1 VPPHLLV
8 TNDFPPKIGGIQS
21 YLWELWRRLPPEQ
34 VTVFTSA
41 HRGAE
46 VFDPDQEFR
55 IVRSRRSVLLPT
67 PLVANRVRRL
77 AARVGAQ
84 VVVLDPALP
93 LGLIGPRL
101 GVPYA
106 VALHGTEVTV
116 PGRLPVTRRLV
127 ARVVSQASLVI
138 AAGSYPEAEAR
149 RAVGPDRPFPPVV
162 QIPPGVDVT
171 RFRPMAAIDRAATRA
186 RLQLPAQGPLVV
198 SVSRLVPRKG
208 MDTLIR
214 AAAQLAP
221 RHPELTVAIS
231 GAGRDVPRL
240 RLLIRRTGAPVRLLG
255 RVSDLD
261 LPALYGCADV
271 FAMCCRRRWAGLEQE
286 GFGIVFLEAAACGVP
301 SIAGDSG
308 GSADA
313 VVDGTTGIVVKGRG
327 HMAAATALGRLLDDP
342 GLAARQGEAA
352 RTRAEEEFDYSFL
365 AGRLGEALEGVAKG
379 LQA

>member
-1 VPPHLLV
+1 MPPHLLV

-21 YLWELWRRLPPEQ
+21 YLWELWRRLPAEQ
-34 VTVFTSA
+34 VTVFTAA

-46 VFDPDQEFR
+46 VFDADQGFR
-55 IVRSRRSVLLPT
+55 IVRSHRSVLLPT
-67 PLVANRVRRL
+67 PLLASRVRRL

-84 VVVLDPALP
+84 LVVLDPALP

-101 GVPYA
+101 GLPYA
-106 VALHGTEVTV
+106 VVLHGTEVTV
-116 PGRLPVTRRLV
+116 PGRLPVSRGLL

-138 AAGSYPEAEAR
+138 AAGGYPEAEAR
-149 RAVGPDRPFPPVV
+149 RAVGLDRPFPPVV

-171 RFRPMAAIDRAATRA
+171 RFRPLAAIDRAATRA

-214 AAAQLAP
+214 AAAQLAR

-231 GAGRDVPRL
+231 GAGRDAPRL

-286 GFGIVFLEAAACGVP
+286 GFGIVFLEAAACGVA
-301 SIAGDSG
+301 SVAGNSG

-313 VVDGTTGIVVKGRG
+313 VVDGTTGIVLKSSGSK
-327 HMAAATALGRLLDDP
+327 AAATALGRLLDDP
-342 GLAARQGEAA
+342 ALAARQGEAA
-352 RTRAEEEFDYSFL
+352 RTRAEEDFDYSSL
-365 AGRLGEALEGVAKG
+365 AGRLGEALEGLAKG
-379 LQA
+379 LPA